1 MASGFDAAKV
11 LILFELGVKNFNN
24 HTKVLSI
31 CMLVRCAKSAK
42 KIGKNTK
49 KGSKL
54 TNYNYLI
61 DNR

>member
-11 LILFELGVKNFNN
+11 LILFELGAKNCKIQ
-24 HTKVLSI
+24 TKALNI
-31 CMLVRCAKSAK
+31 CMLVKCAKSAK

-54 TNYNYLI
+54 PNCNYLI